1 MGPPRKDEVSG
12 IALGEPVTAPGRHL
26 KRSLDREEGSA
37 GDPRWGALALC
48 LVAGFMTLLD
58 VSIVNVALPTIRTGL
73 GAGASAIQWIVAGY
87 ALAFGIGLVPAGR
100 VGDARSRR
108 GVFAFGLGVFTLASA
123 ACGAAPTAT
132 WLVAFRII
140 QGLGAGIVSPQVS
153 GFIQTMFKG
162 RERAKAFGLFGM
174 TVGISTAIGPLLGG
188 VLVNVGGDANGWR
201 LVFYVNV
208 PVGIAA
214 LLLVRR
220 LLPAPPEQSG
230 SPSLDPVGVLL
241 FSSSVLLAMYPLVE
255 GGESSLSSRSW
266 WLLAPAAVLLI
277 LFVAWERR
285 WNGRGRETLIELRL
299 AKVRSYVLGVALGTV
314 FFAGFT
320 SIFLVLT
327 LYLQTGLGYSALD
340 AGFTQTSFAIGSAV
354 AAAVGGRMVSRFGRA
369 LVVVG
374 LFLCGVGLVALDIE
388 VSAISSIDGWLLAPS
403 LFVAGFGTGLVISPN
418 VTISLSEV
426 DPRYAGS
433 GSGMLQTAQRVGSAI
448 GVALVLAQFFSK
460 LASSH
465 DVSAAFTLGLR
476 TTTGFVAA
484 ALVIGLADL
493 YGERRRRARED
504 DPDVSQAREPET
516 VGSE

>member
-1 MGPPRKDEVSG
+1 
-12 IALGEPVTAPGRHL
+12 
-26 KRSLDREEGSA
+26 
-37 GDPRWGALALC
+37 
-48 LVAGFMTLLD
+48 MTLLD

-73 GAGASAIQWIVAGY
+73 GAGASAVQWIVAGY
-87 ALAFGIGLVPAGR
+87 ALAFGIALVPAGR

-108 GVFAFGLGVFTLASA
+108 GAFAFGLAVFTLASA
-123 ACGAAPTAT
+123 ACGAAQSAT
-132 WLVAFRII
+132 WLVVCRVL

-162 RERAKAFGLFGM
+162 RERGKAFGLFGM

-188 VLVNVGGDANGWR
+188 LLVNLGGDANGWR

-208 PVGIAA
+208 PVGIVA

-220 LLPAPPEQSG
+220 LLPAPVESG

-241 FSSSVLLAMYPLVE
+241 FAAAVLLAMYPLVE
-255 GGESSLSSRSW
+255 GGESSLSSRPW
-266 WLLAPAAVLLI
+266 WLLAPSGALLAI
-277 LFVAWERR
+277 FVGWEQR
-285 WNGRGRETLIELRL
+285 WSHRGRETLIELRL

-327 LYLQTGLGYSALD
+327 LYLQTGLRYSALQ

-354 AAAVGGRMVSRFGRA
+354 AAALGGRFVHNLGRT
-369 LVVVG
+369 LVVLGLLVCAVG
-374 LFLCGVGLVALDIE
+374 LIGLDIT
-388 VSAISSIDGWLLAPS
+388 VSGSSDVNGWMLAPS
-403 LFVAGFGTGLVISPN
+403 LLVAGFGTGLVISPN

-448 GVALVLAQFFSK
+448 GVALVLAQFFSR
-460 LASSH
+460 LATTH
-465 DVSAAFTLGLR
+465 DVSAAFTIGLH
-476 TTTGFVAA
+476 TTIAFVVAA
-484 ALVIGLADL
+484 LLIGLADL
-493 YGERRRRARED
+493 IGARRRPGSGDEDTPRARM
-504 DPDVSQAREPET
+504 PES
-516 VGSE
+516 VRAD